1 MATLSSAQKSGRNSE
16 RNRLVN
22 NPVKKGIKTHI
33 TGSVAAIKTGD
44 QTKATE
50 EVKKAIVALDRGVT
64 RGALH
69 PNNAARRKSRLMSKL
84 NAAFHAKEEVAPA
97 AEKKKKA

>member
-1 MATLSSAQKSGRNSE
+1 MAKLSSAQKTGRNSE
-16 RNRLVN
+16 RKRLVN

-33 TGSVAAIKTGD
+33 TGSVAAIKAGD
-44 QTKATE
+44 QAVATE

-84 NAAFHAKEEVAPA
+84 NAASAPKKETAPA
-97 AEKKKKA
+97 PEKKKA